1 MNRLLWSLLVFIFIL
16 LLAACGTNE
25 QSQQNSETSSSEDQ
39 VAEIPEVEVKF
50 GEKPLPVKEK
60 TTIEAAVTQGGE
72 PVEDADYVDFEIW
85 NDSQGQESS
94 KTIEAE
100 HTGDGIYTIEYTFD
114 SSGTYQVIAHTQVG
128 DLHTM
133 PQVEVKVGEEQSAT
147 SDDSSSHSHD
157 DSHAHDDMNEKFMV
171 HFMKEDGF
179 IAGEETQLTTH
190 INQMEQPFEDGL
202 VRFEISSEQMDK
214 HLYVDAKEQEPG
226 EYTAAHTFP
235 AAGDYTITIH
245 YEKPD
250 QDIHGHQEES
260 IEVTE

>member
-25 QSQQNSETSSSEDQ
+25 QSQQNSESSSSEDQ
-39 VAEIPEVEVKF
+39 VAEVPEVEVKF
-50 GEKPLPVKEK
+50 GEQPIPVKEK
-60 TTIEAAVTQGGE
+60 TTIEAAVTQANE

-85 NDSQGQESS
+85 NESNGQESS

-100 HTGDGIYTIEYTFD
+100 HTGDGIYEIEYTFD

-133 PQVEVKVGEEQSAT
+133 PQVEVVVGEEQSST
-147 SDDSSSHSHD
+147 SDNSSSHSHE
-157 DSHAHDDMNEKFMV
+157 DSQDHNDMKEKFMV
-171 HFMKEDGF
+171 HFMKEEGF
-179 IAGEETQLTTH
+179 KAGEETQLTTH

-202 VRFEISSEQMDK
+202 VSFEISSDQMDK
-214 HLYVDAKEQEPG
+214 HLYVDAEEQEPG
-226 EYTAAHTFP
+226 EYIASHTFP
-235 AAGDYTITIH
+235 AAGSYTITIH
-245 YEKPD
+245 YEKPN
-250 QDIHGHQEES
+250 QDIHGHQEET